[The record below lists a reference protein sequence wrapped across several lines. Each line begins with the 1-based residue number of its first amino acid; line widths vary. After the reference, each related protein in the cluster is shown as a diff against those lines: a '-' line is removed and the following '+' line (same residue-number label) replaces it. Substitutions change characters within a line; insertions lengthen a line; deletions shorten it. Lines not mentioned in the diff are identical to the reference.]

1 MTSGIKIEGRT
12 IMKAK
17 LRATIRKL
25 LTVGLSCLLM
35 FNTMVPTMQAFGA
48 DATKGIET
56 KVDRTELD
64 KAVQSAKDLGVPVKK
79 EQDVD
84 KGIAKTKAEVEAK
97 TAEIKQD
104 YESQINAINVEISKK
119 KECDKNQKE
128 YEKQLEKYNK
138 ELEKYNKDME
148 KYKKDVRAYN
158 QAMAELQNHLH
169 EDGYLSQ
176 PMGQSLVFKSEPN
189 ATVSISNANV
199 YTEAQ
204 LDALVKSWGFGPGD
218 WGYAYFEQL
227 NKGLPGTPQHLVSG
241 DLRTVLE
248 LGKTTTVTYTNLQNS
263 TMNGKKIAKVV
274 FKYTLKNTTRLPGKV
289 PVIIKKDPTA
299 TIWYTAFFGD
309 TTIGV
314 DVQFFDDD
322 DKPMALDGALF
333 SFASLNRGDLPKY
346 FDYNKSIEKVQNFNG
361 QFMEI
366 NGSTIK
372 NHSGSAYSD
381 TNNAYLEDGSKFER
395 DVWDTETSEYSW
407 YGAIVGKASG
417 KRISYDMSGV
427 YKGNVWFALNSNI
440 RAKDIPVKPIKPI
453 PPVKPT
459 EPQCPNIQASYHY
472 DVLFYQPSVEKK
484 VNDQNDADINNHA
497 VLKDSI
503 VKFVL
508 NVASLPAGHE
518 KIDSLVFTDKLPEG
532 YKLDLAGTKQA
543 SPNYDVAYDKDAN
556 EIKFSAK
563 SDYLNTINA
572 DLNAEVNISAP
583 VITGTVTKEGTTYKN
598 DFKLTIN
605 NEYSVK
611 SKPVKVH
618 TPTEPKKEVFKGG
631 TTTKIDGKV
640 VQPEEEL
647 TYEITYKNTTGKD
660 VNATI
665 TDKIPAHTTFVSA
678 ENGGTES
685 GGTVKWNVTV
695 AKDQSVTVK
704 FTVKVD
710 KDVNGAPID
719 NVAKVNDGTNS
730 YNTNETHN
738 PTDTEPKKEVFKGG
752 TTTKID
758 GKVVQPEEELTYEI
772 TYKNTTGKDVNA
784 TITDKI
790 PAHTTFVSA
799 ENGGTEFGGTVTW
812 NVAVA
817 KGESKTVKFTVKV
830 DKDVNGA
837 PIDNVAK
844 VNDGVNEYKTNE
856 THNPTPTEP
865 KKEIFKGGT
874 TTKIDGKVV
883 QPEEELTY
891 EITYKNTTGKDV
903 NATITDKIPAH
914 TKFVSAENGGTESGG
929 TVTWNVA
936 VPKDKSA
943 TVKFTVKVDKD
954 VNGAPIDNVAK
965 VNDGT
970 NEYKTNET
978 HNPTPTEPKKDVF
991 KGSDKTSING
1001 KLVKAGQ
1008 ELRYEIT
1015 YKNTTG
1021 IKQTVTITDKIPK
1034 YTTFVSADN
1043 SGAESNGTIT
1053 WVKEVENG
1061 KSLTVSFRV
1070 KVNDDVNGN
1079 PVDNISHVKDGVN
1092 ESDTNET
1099 HNPTGTEPK
1108 KEVFKGGT
1116 TTNIDG
1122 KRVEPEQELTYAIT
1136 YKNTTGK
1143 DVKATITDKIPAHT
1157 KFVSAENGGTESGGT
1172 VTWNVAV
1179 AKDQSVKVKFTVKVD
1194 NDVNGAPIDN
1204 VAKVNDGTNEYKTNE
1219 THNPTPTKPKKEVF
1233 KYGTTTNIDGKKV
1246 EPGQK
1251 LTYAITYKNTTG
1263 SECDVTIT
1271 DNIPTYTTFV
1281 SADNDGVF
1289 ADGKVTWTKKVAAG
1303 KTYKVT
1309 FTVQVNK
1316 DAYEVMVINK
1326 ATVRDGFNDSDT
1338 NVVKNP
1344 TPKKTVPGTRKPKT
1358 GDDNNI
1364 IPFAILLLASL
1375 GGLGGTVTI
1384 RRKRH

>member
-1 MTSGIKIEGRT
+1 M
-12 IMKAK
+12 
-17 LRATIRKL
+17 
-25 LTVGLSCLLM
+25 
-35 FNTMVPTMQAFGA
+35 
-48 DATKGIET
+48 
-56 KVDRTELD
+56 
-64 KAVQSAKDLGVPVKK
+64 
-79 EQDVD
+79 
-84 KGIAKTKAEVEAK
+84 EV
-97 TAEIKQD
+97 T
-104 YESQINAINVEISKK
+104 Y
-119 KECDKNQKE
+119 
-128 YEKQLEKYNK
+128 YG
-138 ELEKYNKDME
+138 
-148 KYKKDVRAYN
+148 
-158 QAMAELQNHLH
+158 
-169 EDGYLSQ
+169 EDGQ
-176 PMGQSLVFKSEPN
+176 P
-189 ATVSISNANV
+189 I
-199 YTEAQ
+199 
-204 LDALVKSWGFGPGD
+204 D
-218 WGYAYFEQL
+218 
-227 NKGLPGTPQHLVSG
+227 
-241 DLRTVLE
+241 
-248 LGKTTTVTYTNLQNS
+248 VT
-263 TMNGKKIAKVV
+263 
-274 FKYTLKNTTRLPGKV
+274 
-289 PVIIKKDPTA
+289 
-299 TIWYTAFFGD
+299 
-309 TTIGV
+309 
-314 DVQFFDDD
+314 
-322 DKPMALDGALF
+322 GALI
-333 SFASLNRGDLPKY
+333 SFASLNR
-346 FDYNKSIEKVQNFNG
+346 DYDNGVDRSEYVRDFNG
-361 QFMEI
+361 QYIQIHGSSIRDNGNGVAISSTRSNEHVK
-366 NGSTIK
+366 NGSR
-372 NHSGSAYSD
+372 
-381 TNNAYLEDGSKFER
+381 FE
-395 DVWDTETSEYSW
+395 VVAWDTSNSPNKW
-407 YGAIVGKASG
+407 YGAIVGKTVG
-417 KRISYDMSGV
+417 KTIKVTFGSRNRKAI
-427 YKGNVWFALNSNI
+427 WFAFNS
-440 RAKDIPVKPIKPI
+440 DIKAIGVPVKPVE
-453 PPVKPT
+453 PVKPT
-459 EPQCPNIQASYHY
+459 PPEEPQCPNIQASYHY

-484 VNDQNDADINNHA
+484 VNDQNDADIDNHA

-631 TTTKIDGKV
+631 TTTNIDGKRV
-640 VQPEEEL
+640 EPEQEL
-647 TYEITYKNTTGKD
+647 TYAITYKNTTGKD

-685 GGTVKWNVTV
+685 GGVVTWTANVE
-695 AKDQSVTVK
+695 KGKSVTVK

-710 KDVNGAPID
+710 KDVNG
-719 NVAKVNDGTNS
+719 K
-730 YNTNETHN
+730 
-738 PTDTEPKKEVFKGG
+738 
-752 TTTKID
+752 
-758 GKVVQPEEELTYEI
+758 
-772 TYKNTTGKDVNA
+772 
-784 TITDKI
+784 
-790 PAHTTFVSA
+790 
-799 ENGGTEFGGTVTW
+799 
-812 NVAVA
+812 
-817 KGESKTVKFTVKV
+817 
-830 DKDVNGA
+830 

-865 KKEIFKGGT
+865 KKEVFKGGT
-874 TTKIDGKVV
+874 TTNIDGKRVE
-883 QPEEELTY
+883 PEQELTY
-891 EITYKNTTGKDV
+891 AITYKNTTGKDV

-936 VPKDKSA
+936 VPKGESK

-965 VNDGT
+965 VNDGI

-978 HNPTPTEPKKDVF
+978 HNPTP
-991 KGSDKTSING
+991 
-1001 KLVKAGQ
+1001 
-1008 ELRYEIT
+1008 
-1015 YKNTTG
+1015 
-1021 IKQTVTITDKIPK
+1021 
-1034 YTTFVSADN
+1034 
-1043 SGAESNGTIT
+1043 
-1053 WVKEVENG
+1053 
-1061 KSLTVSFRV
+1061 
-1070 KVNDDVNGN
+1070 
-1079 PVDNISHVKDGVN
+1079 
-1092 ESDTNET
+1092 
-1099 HNPTGTEPK
+1099 TEPK

-1143 DVKATITDKIPAHT
+1143 DVNATITDKIPAHTTFVSAENGGTESGGVVTWTANVEKGKSVTVKFTVKVDKDVNGKPIDNVAKVNDGVNEYKTNETHNPTPTEPKKEVFKGGTTTNIDGKRVEPEQELTYAITYKNTTGKDVNATITDKIPAHT
-1157 KFVSAENGGTESGGT
+1157 KFVSADNGGTESGGIVKWNVAVAKGESKTVKFTVKVDKNVNGAPIDNVAKVNDGTNEYKTNETHNPTPTEPKKEVFKGGTTTNIDGKPVKGGEELTYEITYKNTTGKDVNATITDKIPAHTKFVSADNGGTESGGT
-1172 VTWNVAV
+1172 VKWNVAV

-1263 SECDVTIT
+1263 SERDVTIT

-1344 TPKKTVPGTRKPKT
+1344 TPKKTVPGIRKPKT

>member
-1 MTSGIKIEGRT
+1 
-12 IMKAK
+12 MKAK

-25 LTVGLSCLLM
+25 FTVGLSCLMM

-248 LGKTTTVTYTNLQNS
+248 FGKTTTVTYTNLQNS

-678 ENGGTES
+678 KNGGTES

-738 PTDTEPKKEVFKGG
+738 PTGTEPKKEVFKGG

-799 ENGGTEFGGTVTW
+799 ENGGTESGGTVTW

-929 TVTWNVA
+929 TVKWNVTVA
-936 VPKDKSA
+936 KDQSV
-943 TVKFTVKVDKD
+943 TVKFTVKVDK
-954 VNGAPIDNVAK
+954 
-965 VNDGT
+965 
-970 NEYKTNET
+970 
-978 HNPTPTEPKKDVF
+978 
-991 KGSDKTSING
+991 
-1001 KLVKAGQ
+1001 
-1008 ELRYEIT
+1008 
-1015 YKNTTG
+1015 
-1021 IKQTVTITDKIPK
+1021 
-1034 YTTFVSADN
+1034 
-1043 SGAESNGTIT
+1043 
-1053 WVKEVENG
+1053 
-1061 KSLTVSFRV
+1061 
-1070 KVNDDVNGN
+1070 
-1079 PVDNISHVKDGVN
+1079 
-1092 ESDTNET
+1092 
-1099 HNPTGTEPK
+1099 
-1108 KEVFKGGT
+1108 
-1116 TTNIDG
+1116 
-1122 KRVEPEQELTYAIT
+1122 
-1136 YKNTTGK
+1136 
-1143 DVKATITDKIPAHT
+1143 
-1157 KFVSAENGGTESGGT
+1157 
-1172 VTWNVAV
+1172 
-1179 AKDQSVKVKFTVKVD
+1179 
-1194 NDVNGAPIDN
+1194 DVNGAPIDN

>member
-1 MTSGIKIEGRT
+1 
-12 IMKAK
+12 MKAK
-17 LRATIRKL
+17 LKAVIRKL
-25 LTVGLSCLLM
+25 FTVGLSGLLM
-35 FNTMVPTMQAFGA
+35 FNTMAPTLQAFAA
-48 DATKGIET
+48 DSTKGIET

-64 KAVQSAKDLGVPVKK
+64 NAVQSAKDAGVPVKK
-79 EQDVD
+79 TQDVD
-84 KGIAKTKAEVEAK
+84 KGVAKSKAEVDAK
-97 TAEIKQD
+97 IDEIKAD
-104 YESQINAINVEISKK
+104 YQQQIRELEKAKEAIAKCNEQKKAYEIAKKEYDKKIEEYNIAKK
-119 KECDKNQKE
+119 KYDDDMI
-128 YEKQLEKYNK
+128 KYNK
-138 ELEKYNKDME
+138 AMEELEK
-148 KYKKDVRAYN
+148 KK
-158 QAMAELQNHLH
+158 QT
-169 EDGYLSQ
+169 DGYLSEPAAQ
-176 PMGQSLVFKSEPN
+176 LLQFKSEPN
-189 ATVSISNANV
+189 ASMR
-199 YTEAQ
+199 
-204 LDALVKSWGFGPGD
+204 F
-218 WGYAYFEQL
+218 
-227 NKGLPGTPQHLVSG
+227 VSG
-241 DLRTVLE
+241 GKVYSQYEWQSFYNSNIRRRLGTDETQGTNDFSYINRSANSNEVRTVLFKGE
-248 LGKTTTVTYTNLQNS
+248 PLKVEYTNLKNS
-263 TMNGKKIAKVV
+263 YFNGKKISKVEYT
-274 FKYTLKNTTRLPGKV
+274 YTLKYTGIYGV
-289 PVIIKKDPTA
+289 DYMPVLIQKDPTV
-299 TIWYTAFFGD
+299 TIWYINFYGESSINLKANFYDEKGQKIDMT
-309 TTIGV
+309 
-314 DVQFFDDD
+314 
-322 DKPMALDGALF
+322 GALLSF
-333 SFASLNRGDLPKY
+333 SSLNNGKGTI
-346 FDYNKSIEKVQNFNG
+346 YNAPSAVGKLMVEKVLSFNG
-361 QFMEI
+361 EYIYISGSSIKVQRDGGAYSSTDNEHKA
-366 NGSTIK
+366 NGSRF
-372 NHSGSAYSD
+372 SVSEWDD
-381 TNNAYLEDGSKFER
+381 TK
-395 DVWDTETSEYSW
+395 SEGGKPTW
-407 YGAIVGKASG
+407 YGAIVGKAKSANVELNIG
-417 KRISYDMSGV
+417 ASKRGV
-427 YKGNVWFALNSNI
+427 VWFALNSDI
-440 RAKDIPVKPIKPI
+440 RAIGVPNKPVE
-453 PPVKPT
+453 PVKPT
-459 EPQCPNIQASYHY
+459 PPEEPQCPNIQANYHY
-472 DVLFYQPSVEKK
+472 DILYYQPAVEKK
-484 VNDQNDADINNHA
+484 VTDDNNSDINNNT
-497 VLKDSI
+497 VLKDSV
-503 VKFVL
+503 VKFIL
-508 NVASLPAGHE
+508 SVADLPAGHE

-710 KDVNGAPID
+710 KNVNGAPID
-719 NVAKVNDGTNS
+719 NVAKVNDGTNE
-730 YNTNETHN
+730 YKTNETHN
-738 PTDTEPKKEVFKGG
+738 PTGTEPKKEVFKGG

-772 TYKNTTGKDVNA
+772 TYKNTTGKDVDA

-799 ENGGTEFGGTVTW
+799 ENGGTESGGTVKW

-817 KGESKTVKFTVKV
+817 KDQSVKVKFTVKV

-865 KKEIFKGGT
+865 KKE
-874 TTKIDGKVV
+874 
-883 QPEEELTY
+883 
-891 EITYKNTTGKDV
+891 
-903 NATITDKIPAH
+903 
-914 TKFVSAENGGTESGG
+914 
-929 TVTWNVA
+929 
-936 VPKDKSA
+936 
-943 TVKFTVKVDKD
+943 
-954 VNGAPIDNVAK
+954 
-965 VNDGT
+965 
-970 NEYKTNET
+970 
-978 HNPTPTEPKKDVF
+978 
-991 KGSDKTSING
+991 
-1001 KLVKAGQ
+1001 
-1008 ELRYEIT
+1008 
-1015 YKNTTG
+1015 
-1021 IKQTVTITDKIPK
+1021 
-1034 YTTFVSADN
+1034 
-1043 SGAESNGTIT
+1043 
-1053 WVKEVENG
+1053 
-1061 KSLTVSFRV
+1061 
-1070 KVNDDVNGN
+1070 
-1079 PVDNISHVKDGVN
+1079 
-1092 ESDTNET
+1092 
-1099 HNPTGTEPK
+1099 
-1108 KEVFKGGT
+1108 
-1116 TTNIDG
+1116 
-1122 KRVEPEQELTYAIT
+1122 
-1136 YKNTTGK
+1136 
-1143 DVKATITDKIPAHT
+1143 
-1157 KFVSAENGGTESGGT
+1157 
-1172 VTWNVAV
+1172 
-1179 AKDQSVKVKFTVKVD
+1179 
-1194 NDVNGAPIDN
+1194 
-1204 VAKVNDGTNEYKTNE
+1204 
-1219 THNPTPTKPKKEVF
+1219 VF
-1233 KYGTTTNIDGKKV
+1233 KYGTTTNIDGKTV

-1251 LTYAITYKNTTG
+1251 LTYSITYKNTTG
-1263 SECDVTIT
+1263 SERDVTIT